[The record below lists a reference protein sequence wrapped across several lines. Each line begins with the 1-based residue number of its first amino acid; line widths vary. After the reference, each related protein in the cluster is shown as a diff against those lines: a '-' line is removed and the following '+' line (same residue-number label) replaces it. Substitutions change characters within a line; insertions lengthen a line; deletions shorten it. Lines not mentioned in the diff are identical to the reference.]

1 MRLLWHLSRL
11 ATIATLLGGTA
22 AFVAAA
28 APVASA
34 APAAS
39 GGSAAMQDGWV
50 RCAHLSPDSPA
61 MDIYMYAFGE
71 ASHPMV
77 LRHVSYGG
85 VSEYMAVSPGHYS
98 VAMRAAGAPAS
109 SPPVL
114 ATSFMVNARTA
125 YTVAGVGPNPGLRE
139 EVLKDQMTPP
149 MGKVLVRVIQASL
162 KQNTVRISYGP
173 DVLARHLTFGSA
185 TPYMAVSPGTR
196 TVQFAAPGEHTAMT
210 VELHPDSVHT
220 IVVLDSSSGL
230 KVDALTDAVGSEMMP
245 MGGVGTGFGGTAPR
259 QPSDPAPWLLVIGT
273 GTLLTVAGLL
283 GLRRSRRA
291 GEG

>member
-1 MRLLWHLSRL
+1 MRPLCHLARL
-11 ATIATLLGGTA
+11 AMIATLLGGTA
-22 AFVAAA
+22 GFVAATSPA
-28 APVASA
+28 ASA
-34 APAAS
+34 AAAAS
-39 GGSAAMQDGWV
+39 GAPAAMQDGWV

-61 MDIYMYAFGE
+61 MDIYMYPFGE
-71 ASHPMV
+71 PGHPMV

-85 VSEYMAVSPGHYS
+85 VSEYMAVSPGRYS

-114 ATSFMVNARTA
+114 ATSFMVSSRTA

-149 MGKVLVRVIQASL
+149 MGKALVRVIQASL
-162 KQNTVRISYGP
+162 KQNSVTVSYGP
-173 DVLARHLTFGSA
+173 DVLARHLSLGSA
-185 TPYMAVSPGTR
+185 TSYMAVSPGTR
-196 TVQFAAPGEHTAMT
+196 TVQFTAPGEQTAKR
-210 VELHPDSVHT
+210 VKLRPDSVHT

-245 MGGVGTGFGGTAPR
+245 MGGVNTGFGGTAPR
-259 QPSDPAPWLLVIGT
+259 QPSDPAPWLLLIAAGT
-273 GTLLTVAGLL
+273 PLAVAGFL

>member
-1 MRLLWHLSRL
+1 M
-11 ATIATLLGGTA
+11 
-22 AFVAAA
+22 
-28 APVASA
+28 
-34 APAAS
+34 
-39 GGSAAMQDGWV
+39 
-50 RCAHLSPDSPA
+50 
-61 MDIYMYAFGE
+61 
-71 ASHPMV
+71 
-77 LRHVSYGG
+77 
-85 VSEYMAVSPGHYS
+85 
-98 VAMRAAGAPAS
+98 
-109 SPPVL
+109 
-114 ATSFMVNARTA
+114 
-125 YTVAGVGPNPGLRE
+125 
-139 EVLKDQMTPP
+139 
-149 MGKVLVRVIQASL
+149 IQASL
-162 KQNTVRISYGP
+162 KQNTVRVSYGP
-173 DVLARHLTFGSA
+173 DILARHLTFDSA

-230 KVDALTDAVGSEMMP
+230 KVDSLTDAVGSEMMP